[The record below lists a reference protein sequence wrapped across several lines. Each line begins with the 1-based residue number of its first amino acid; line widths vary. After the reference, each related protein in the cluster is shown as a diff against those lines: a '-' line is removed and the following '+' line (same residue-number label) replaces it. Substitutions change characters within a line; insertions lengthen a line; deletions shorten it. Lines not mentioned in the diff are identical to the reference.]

1 MTTTTRKPRTG
12 KKKTSEA
19 RRSAMAQRWAQMMDL
34 ASTMELAMTEDA
46 GVMAA
51 CEGMAERTGYSL
63 RNAAL
68 IVGQLPTAREVKSF
82 KKWQEEGRQVR
93 KGEKAAYI
101 LAPTK
106 KRREDQEGGEQA
118 EKAKPEQAEK
128 PEHPAAED
136 APQGEDGEAK
146 QSRRFVLVP
155 VFDVAQTDP
164 VEADADAD
172 A

>member
-1 MTTTTRKPRTG
+1 MTTTTRAPRTG
-12 KKKTSEA
+12 KKSEA
-19 RRSAMAQRWAQMMDL
+19 RKAAMAARWKQLMEL
-34 ASTMELAMTEDA
+34 ADAMELAMAQDED
-46 GVMAA
+46 VAA
-51 CEGMAERTGYSL
+51 AVAAMAERTGYSE

-68 IVGQLPTAREVKSF
+68 IVGQRPTAQQVQSF

-118 EKAKPEQAEK
+118 EKAKPEQADK
-128 PEHPAAED
+128 PERPAAED

>member
-82 KKWQEEGRQVR
+82 KKWQGEGRQVR
-93 KGEKAAYI
+93 KGEKALYI
-101 LAPTK
+101 FAPTK
-106 KRREDQEGGEQA
+106 KRQDKEKEGGEQT
-118 EKAKPEQAEK
+118 EKAKPEQAER
-128 PEHPAAED
+128 PAED
-136 APQGEDGEAK
+136 AKKGEDGETP
-146 QSRRFVLVP
+146 SRHSFVLVP
-155 VFDVAQTDP
+155 VFDVSQTDP